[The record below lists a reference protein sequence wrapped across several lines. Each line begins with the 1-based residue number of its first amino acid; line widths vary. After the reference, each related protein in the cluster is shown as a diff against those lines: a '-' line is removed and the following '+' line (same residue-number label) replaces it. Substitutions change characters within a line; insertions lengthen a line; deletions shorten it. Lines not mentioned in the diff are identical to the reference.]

1 MLFFLPLLAVVLWA
15 VSGFCIGKKTV
26 QGDITMKV
34 APNIAQIN
42 LGTQHVTAGQ
52 RLNIYRQ
59 ECRFAVC
66 NKELVGGGRVSRVFD
81 KKYSEITL
89 DPGVYFDVGYVIE
102 RE

>member
-15 VSGFCIGKKTV
+15 VSGFCVGKKSI

-42 LGTQHVTAGQ
+42 LGTNEVTAEQ
-52 RLNIYRQ
+52 RLHIYQQ
-59 ECRFAVC
+59 ECRFSVC
-66 NKELVGGGRVSRVFD
+66 SKKRVGGGRVSRVFD

-89 DPGVYFDVGYVIE
+89 DPGVYFDVGYIVE